1 MRTGIAAA
9 LAIALLSGGASAK
22 DISACTLIVDGKQF
36 INGPCEFSP
45 LGDGS
50 FKILK
55 GPWFAFVNLQSDQK
69 DHADG
74 AWNENPHSNH
84 AESPLGVLVHR
95 GECWSNERA
104 TVCAR
109 E

>member
-9 LAIALLSGGASAK
+9 LAVALLSGGASAK

-50 FKILK
+50 FEILK

-84 AESPLGVLVHR
+84 AESPL
-95 GECWSNERA
+95 
-104 TVCAR
+104 
-109 E
+109 